1 MSMTILTILEFI
13 EMFVLY
19 SGITIVVPY
28 LYLRKKIVSYSL
40 TMKLLICYMVGNFY
54 IMNMVFILE
63 LLHISYRITLIIGTL
78 MPFIILL
85 VKKCRGKMR
94 NIIEDF
100 FDFIHKFVSGRIGVK
115 TLLYRWFSKF
125 GSWFWSNI
133 KGFFKNHTID
143 AVLVL
148 ATLALILWIFGSNA
162 LNSYG
167 YGASDIPVHNYWINA
182 LSDNKLF
189 VAGVYPMGFHA
200 IIYFLN

>member
-85 VKKCRGKMR
+85 VKKHEANEKY
-94 NIIEDF
+94 N
-100 FDFIHKFVSGRIGVK
+100 
-115 TLLYRWFSKF
+115 
-125 GSWFWSNI
+125 
-133 KGFFKNHTID
+133 
-143 AVLVL
+143 
-148 ATLALILWIFGSNA
+148 
-162 LNSYG
+162 
-167 YGASDIPVHNYWINA
+167 
-182 LSDNKLF
+182 
-189 VAGVYPMGFHA
+189 
-200 IIYFLN
+200 